1 MLSESIGVAVRL
13 VDRVLTR
20 RKERAEKMDELT
32 FSEKTTV
39 AVALK
44 EYERYVRDNCS
55 EEFARQVTRETMAA
69 FRKILGREMDE

>member
-1 MLSESIGVAVRL
+1 
-13 VDRVLTR
+13 
-20 RKERAEKMDELT
+20 MDELT